1 MWSSSLETG
10 VDTHTHTHTRS
21 HTLTHTHTHTDSTN
35 ARDRVCCI
43 QQDVMY
49 RSNTYDPWESG
60 GLEPA
65 AVRVGSATE
74 HQYIP
79 KIRYTYFGG

>member
-1 MWSSSLETG
+1 
-10 VDTHTHTHTRS
+10 
-21 HTLTHTHTHTDSTN
+21 
-35 ARDRVCCI
+35 
-43 QQDVMY
+43 MY